1 MCADALIAE
10 RYRLEAELG
19 RGGMGRVWQAYDEL
33 LHRSVAVKEVHFP
46 PDLPVADRERLAGRT
61 LREARAVAAIDSH
74 AAVRVFDIVEQD
86 GRPWI
91 VMELVRGGT
100 LTDLLRRSSTLPPVE
115 VARIGLAVL
124 DALEAAHA
132 AGVLHRDVKPSNIL
146 IGDDGRVALTDF
158 GIATVDGDARSG
170 DTSSGVIIGS
180 PSYIAPERAHGHQ
193 PTAASDLW
201 SLGATLW
208 TAAEGRPPY
217 DGATAIAVMASV
229 TADDPPECARC
240 PRQLADVL
248 RALMDRD
255 PAARP
260 SAAEVRRALTEIR
273 VNGAAQ
279 QQQPELARNGTAPL
293 PLSFDRT
300 TVLGQRDS
308 DAAPNSDVPP
318 PTIDHLPPLPTP
330 DPEVTPSAEPAGVV
344 EPSSGDEPPNAGVAR
359 RPRLLVIGACA
370 LALAVAAAIVVA
382 VVSTSGSSPTSHP
395 AAGARHT
402 EVPSQASSSPGHS
415 ASTTST
421 VLPTGWSR
429 YTDPQLHWKVGVPPG
444 WTRSTTASGTQFS
457 DPAGGRYFLIATRYP
472 AGSSAVQAWRD
483 SERSFRSSHA
493 DYQRLVL
500 HTIDIAGA
508 KDAADWEFTYTDD
521 GALLHALDRAEVFGT
536 RGYAIYEQ
544 SHSDQWASSQRL
556 FDQVQRSFVHGST
569 GA

>member
-1 MCADALIAE
+1 VSADALIAG

-61 LREARAVAAIDSH
+61 LREARAVAAIDTP

-100 LTDLLRRSSTLPPVE
+100 LTELLRQSSTLPPAE

-146 IGDDGRVALTDF
+146 VGDDGRVALTDF
-158 GIATVDGDARSG
+158 GIATVDGDGSG
-170 DTSSGVIIGS
+170 DTSSGVIVGS

-217 DGATAIAVMASV
+217 EGPTAFAVMASV
-229 TADDPPECARC
+229 TSSEPPGCARC
-240 PRQLADVL
+240 PAALADVL

-260 SAAEVRRALTEIR
+260 SAAEVRSALAEIR
-273 VNGAAQ
+273 DD
-279 QQQPELARNGTAPL
+279 GTAPPPQPDLNHTVPL
-293 PLSFDRT
+293 PMAFDRT
-300 TVLGQRDS
+300 TVLGQREG
-308 DAAPNSDVPP
+308 DAEATTDVPASSADPVAP
-318 PTIDHLPPLPTP
+318 PASPP
-330 DPEVTPSAEPAGVV
+330 VAEPASPPAPPPGDA
-344 EPSSGDEPPNAGVAR
+344 SGPR
-359 RPRLLVIGACA
+359 RSRLLVVGAVA
-370 LALAVAAAIVVA
+370 LALAVAAAVVVA
-382 VVSTSGSSPTSHP
+382 VITTSGPHHTNP
-395 AAGARHT
+395 GPVAGARHT
-402 EVPSQASSSPGHS
+402 KSASHPPTA

-421 VLPTGWSR
+421 ALPAGWSR
-429 YTDPQLHWKVGVPPG
+429 YTDPQLHWKIGVPPG
-444 WTRSTTASGTQFS
+444 WTHSTTSSGTQFS

-472 AGSSAVQAWRD
+472 AGSSAVKAWQD
-483 SERSFRSSHA
+483 SERSFRASHA
-493 DYQRLVL
+493 SYQRVTL
-500 HTIDIAGA
+500 HTIDVAGA
-508 KDAADWEFTYTDD
+508 KDAADWEFTYAD
-521 GALLHALDRAEVFGT
+521 GGAALRALDRAEVFGT

-544 SHSDQWASSQRL
+544 SHSDQWAASQHL
-556 FDQVQRSFVHGST
+556 FDQVMRSFHHGST

>member
-1 MCADALIAE
+1 VSADALIAG
-10 RYRLEAELG
+10 RYRLEEELG
-19 RGGMGRVWQAYDEL
+19 RGGMGRVWRAYDEL

-61 LREARAVAAIDSH
+61 LREARAVAAIDTP

-100 LTDLLRRSSTLPPVE
+100 LTELLRRSPTLPPAE

-158 GIATVDGDARSG
+158 GIATVDGDASSG
-170 DTSSGVIIGS
+170 DTSSGVIVGS
-180 PSYIAPERAHGHQ
+180 PSYIAPERAHGHR

-217 DGATAIAVMASV
+217 EGATAFAVMASV
-229 TADDPPECARC
+229 TSDDPPTCTRC
-240 PRQLADVL
+240 PEALADVL

-260 SAAEVRRALTEIR
+260 TATAVRSALTEIR
-273 VNGAAQ
+273 A
-279 QQQPELARNGTAPL
+279 NGTAPQPQPEPEHTALL

-308 DAAPNSDVPP
+308 DAAATTDMPPRVTDPAPP
-318 PTIDHLPPLPTP
+318 PPPPRPAP
-330 DPEVTPSAEPAGVV
+330 DPEPVPVAAPPARATGGRRSRFVV
-344 EPSSGDEPPNAGVAR
+344 VGAVA
-359 RPRLLVIGACA
+359 LG
-370 LALAVAAAIVVA
+370 LAVAAAVIVA
-382 VVSTSGSSPTSHP
+382 VITTSGPSHHAHTAAGRHGKAVSHP
-395 AAGARHT
+395 TR
-402 EVPSQASSSPGHS
+402 S
-415 ASTTST
+415 ASAPATTT
-421 VLPTGWSR
+421 ALPAGWSR
-429 YTDPQLHWKVGVPPG
+429 YTDPELHWKVGVPPG
-444 WTRSTTASGTQFS
+444 WTRSTTSSGTQFS

-472 AGSSAVQAWRD
+472 AGSSAVKAWQD
-483 SERSFRSSHA
+483 SERSFSTSHA
-493 DYQRLVL
+493 GYQRVTL
-500 HTIDIAGA
+500 HTIDIPGA
-508 KDAADWEFTYTDD
+508 KDAADWEFTYSD
-521 GALLHALDRAEVFGT
+521 GGASLRALDRAEVFGT

-544 SHSDQWASSQRL
+544 SHTDQWASSQPL
-556 FDQVQRSFVHGST
+556 FNRIQRSFVHGST